1 MKDPPCSAP
10 AASSQPAVF
19 FFHSTPAATS
29 QPILFCSHI
38 TPATASNIN
47 TANRATPVILMLA
60 TAFCLE
66 GRDESKRAGIRGMC
80 RSPLLLSTSFHS
92 LRIERRASHSAYSSN
107 HPSDPT
113 TAWHVHSCAKTHHL
127 TFTRCR
133 PRPPPHRRGRVEITT
148 SG

>member
-1 MKDPPCSAP
+1 VKRL
-10 AASSQPAVF
+10 QVGEE
-19 FFHSTPAATS
+19 
-29 QPILFCSHI
+29 
-38 TPATASNIN
+38 N
-47 TANRATPVILMLA
+47 TPVVLTLA
-60 TAFCLE
+60 TTFFLE
-66 GRDESKRAGIRGMC
+66 GRDASKRAGRNTENV
-80 RSPLLLSTSFHS
+80 PALLLSTSFHS